1 MTFTAF
7 FFKIL
12 ITLRLGSL
20 ITKAKVGLPCRSHYR
35 RTPSVIW
42 SRQIMPPLTARVL
55 LPGEVGVGG
64 WLGKPD
70 HTPVWDRQT
79 PV

>member
-1 MTFTAF
+1 
-7 FFKIL
+7 
-12 ITLRLGSL
+12 
-20 ITKAKVGLPCRSHYR
+20 
-35 RTPSVIW
+35 
-42 SRQIMPPLTARVL
+42 MPPLIARVL

-70 HTPVWDRQT
+70 HTPVWDRQI